1 MVCET
6 HYIRLVLS
14 YHRIFKCVCWFIFI
28 YAELSQ
34 GSDITGDQLRLI
46 CMGKGLLGP
55 DIKTL
60 SECGVP
66 IFETHATPVNVSV
79 RPISVKLD
87 DSSGLKKKEGN
98 TTTDHQASSRPPAD
112 ACCVIL

>member
-1 MVCET
+1 MGELTVCILHSE
-6 HYIRLVLS
+6 IS
-14 YHRIFKCVCWFIFI
+14 K
-28 YAELSQ
+28 

-46 CMGKGLLGP
+46 CMGRGILGP

-79 RPISVKLD
+79 RPLQSKMVD
-87 DSSGLKKKEGN
+87 ESSGLKKN
-98 TTTDHQASSRPPAD
+98 DVNSRTDHRVSSPTSSD